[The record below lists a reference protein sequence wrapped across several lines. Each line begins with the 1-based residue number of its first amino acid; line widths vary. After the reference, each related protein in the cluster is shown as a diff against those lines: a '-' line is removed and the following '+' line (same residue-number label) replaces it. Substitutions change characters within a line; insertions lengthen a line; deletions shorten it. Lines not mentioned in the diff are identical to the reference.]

1 MKKVIIAILS
11 VILVTI
17 LGFGGFMLWK
27 LNEKMDEQNGKI
39 SNLINDAKGNEE
51 DVENNTN
58 ITNGTNVTNNTVNAV
73 NNTTNTVN
81 QNGSNNTTGGTTNNQ
96 TTSNTSLEEQIK
108 SAYLTKLKNTYIGYV
123 DYRIDGIK
131 ILTEEEK
138 KSLLNLG
145 YQSTDVLAVVGY
157 SIKPQSTE
165 GYVVAGNGEISGD
178 WVINKSACV
187 CYRNGEIVSDGTGW

>member
-1 MKKVIIAILS
+1 MKKVLIAIL
-11 VILVTI
+11 TI
-17 LGFGGFMLWK
+17 IVLAIFGFGGFMLWK

-39 SNLINDAKGNEE
+39 SNLINDVKESEE

-58 ITNGTNVTNNTVNAV
+58 ATNVTNNTVNAV

-157 SIKPQSTE
+157 SIKPQSTD